1 MPSPAISIVMPFY
14 NPGPYLAEAIDSI
27 LRQQF
32 SDFEFIILNDGS
44 TDGSEAVVCGYADPR
59 IRYLEND
66 RNRGLV
72 FTLNR
77 GLQEARAPLLAR
89 MDADDIALP
98 DRLSVQHTYMQQH
111 PEAGLVAAV
120 VELIDAQG
128 RPMGYWKEDHD
139 HTDTADIQS
148 FLAVNNCIAHPT
160 VLARTEIIR
169 ALGYR
174 EEQGEAEDYDLWLRW
189 ISAGYSIH
197 KINQVLLRHR
207 ILPKSFTRQRQQNV
221 FFKLAGTKGRFI
233 RHELSQRRY
242 NDFVLATA
250 LMALGDLAKGTGKA
264 IKKIMQAS

>member
-1 MPSPAISIVMPFY
+1 MPAPAISIVMPFY
-14 NPGPYLAEAIDSI
+14 NPGPYLAQSIDSI

-44 TDGSEAVVCGYADPR
+44 TDGSDATVRAYTDSR
-59 IRYLEND
+59 IRYIEND

-98 DRLSVQHTYMQQH
+98 ERLQVQFDYLQQH
-111 PEAGLVAAV
+111 PEAGMVAAV

-128 RPMGYWKEDHD
+128 HPMGFWKEDHD
-139 HTDTADIQS
+139 HTDSADIHT
-148 FLAVNNCIAHPT
+148 FLAVNNCIAHPS
-160 VLARTEIIR
+160 VLARTDLIR
-169 ALGYR
+169 SLGYR

-189 ISAGYSIH
+189 VSAGHSIH
-197 KINQVLLRHR
+197 KINRVLLQHR

-221 FFKLAGTKGRFI
+221 FFKLAATKARFVG
-233 RHELSQRRY
+233 HELSHRRY
-242 NDFVLATA
+242 NRFILMTA
-250 LMALGDLAKGTGKA
+250 LMALGDIAMGTGKA
-264 IKKIMQAS
+264 IKKMLQAS